1 MKKFVLLLGC
11 VAPLAWAQPAGLRG
25 ACGLFIEQ
33 STGESIR
40 HNDQANWTVIDNRD
54 GTWSVGARHTRAGRD
69 AYTNCIIRPE
79 AGGFRLVKL
88 TRLR

>member
-1 MKKFVLLLGC
+1 MKSLVLLL
-11 VAPLAWAQPAGLRG
+11 AFLPPLACAQPEGLRG

-33 STGESIR
+33 STGETVR
-40 HNDQANWTVIDNRD
+40 HTDQANWTVIDNRD

-79 AGGFRLVKL
+79 AGGFKLLKL